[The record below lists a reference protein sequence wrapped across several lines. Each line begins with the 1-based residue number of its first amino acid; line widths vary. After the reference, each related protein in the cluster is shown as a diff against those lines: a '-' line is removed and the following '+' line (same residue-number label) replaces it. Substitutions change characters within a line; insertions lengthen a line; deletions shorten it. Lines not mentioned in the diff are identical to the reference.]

1 MTFARPGGHEG
12 RKPPPGGQKPG
23 RKEKTMSYRY
33 PTKAEREKT
42 AMGRFEVMCETY
54 INGNQKQKETIL
66 YMLEE
71 GERQTFLTGCG
82 LYHMFTDQ
90 RFYDSVQKSV
100 GEQIYNEC
108 HERA

>member
-1 MTFARPGGHEG
+1 
-12 RKPPPGGQKPG
+12 
-23 RKEKTMSYRY
+23 MSYRY

-66 YMLEE
+66 SMLEE
-71 GERQTFLTGCG
+71 GERKTFLTGCG

-90 RFYDSVQKSV
+90 RVYDAVQKAV
-100 GEQIYNEC
+100 GEQIYNVC

>member
-1 MTFARPGGHEG
+1 
-12 RKPPPGGQKPG
+12 
-23 RKEKTMSYRY
+23 MSYRY

-66 YMLEE
+66 SMLEV

-82 LYHMFTDQ
+82 LYHMFTNQ

>member
-1 MTFARPGGHEG
+1 
-12 RKPPPGGQKPG
+12 
-23 RKEKTMSYRY
+23 MSYRY

-42 AMGRFEVMCETY
+42 AMGKFEVMCETY
-54 INGNQKQKETIL
+54 INGDQKQKETIL
-66 YMLEE
+66 SMLEE

-90 RFYDSVQKSV
+90 RFYESVQKAV